1 MKRLPNPDTEFGTYG
16 DSMHGMGMYGR
27 GIKESSI
34 EKSLYDF
41 IRLYSKMV
49 QLNTD
54 QPYINGRH
62 NVLACS
68 SEIKRLYN
76 HIEPKINQL
85 AHDDRDVFNRIHS
98 YFAYYIKNTD

>member
-16 DSMHGMGMYGR
+16 R
-27 GIKESSI
+27 GIKGSGI

-41 IRLYSKMV
+41 IKLYSKMV

-54 QPYINGRH
+54 QPYMNGRH

-76 HIEPKINQL
+76 HIEPKLNQL
-85 AHDDRDVFNRIHS
+85 APDDRDMFHKIH
-98 YFAYYIKNTD
+98 YFFAYYIKNTD